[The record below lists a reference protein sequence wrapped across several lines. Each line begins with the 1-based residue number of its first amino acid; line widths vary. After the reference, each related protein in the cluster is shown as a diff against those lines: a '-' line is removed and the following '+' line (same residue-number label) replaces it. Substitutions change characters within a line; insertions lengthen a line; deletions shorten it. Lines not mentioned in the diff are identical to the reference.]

1 MGEPVGSLV
10 GDAEGDVVGLA
21 VVGSTIGCAVV
32 VDLLVVGSRVM
43 GSFLGICVGA
53 RVVGTAVGLRVVG
66 FLVGLAVVGLTVE
79 DSDGDVD
86 RLVDRS
92 PSDPFAGLPTGLA
105 VSDDGFLLGCLV
117 DGFLLG
123 GFVGLALTI
132 RTFACQL
139 PSLGLSMLTKI
150 TTMSSPSTPPK
161 SLIVYCS
168 DTWSVDFSQ
177 L

>member
-21 VVGSTIGCAVV
+21 VVGSTVGCAVV
-32 VDLLVVGSRVM
+32 VVGSLVM
-43 GSFLGICVGA
+43 GSLVGICVGA

-79 DSDGDVD
+79 DFDGDAD
-86 RLVDRS
+86 RLVGRS

-132 RTFACQL
+132 RTIACQ
-139 PSLGLSMLTKI
+139 PLGLSMLSKI

>member
-21 VVGSTIGCAVV
+21 VVGSTVGCAVV
-32 VDLLVVGSRVM
+32 VDLLVVGSLVM
-43 GSFLGICVGA
+43 GSLVGICVGA

-79 DSDGDVD
+79 DFDGDAD
-86 RLVDRS
+86 RLVGRS

-132 RTFACQL
+132 RTFACQ
-139 PSLGLSMLTKI
+139 PSLGLSMLSKI

>member
-21 VVGSTIGCAVV
+21 VVGSTVGCAVV
-32 VDLLVVGSRVM
+32 VVGSLVM
-43 GSFLGICVGA
+43 GSLVDICVGA

-79 DSDGDVD
+79 DFDGDAD
-86 RLVDRS
+86 RLVGRS

-132 RTFACQL
+132 RTFACQP
-139 PSLGLSMLTKI
+139 PSLGLSMLSKI